1 MPGRQLQML
10 NAIAAAANAATSVDS
25 ALQTTVDELCRH
37 LGWPVGHAYLQQE
50 STPPFLASARIW
62 HLDDAARFASF
73 RAESEQISFTAGV
86 GMPGRVWQAHQPVW
100 LGDLS
105 ADNNFLRS
113 ACARE
118 AGLHAG
124 FAFPVLTGGQVTAVL
139 EFFAPV
145 RTPPDEAML
154 ELCSQI
160 GAMLGRVFERQ
171 RLEHN
176 LSELNRDLE
185 RRVAQRTIEL
195 TESRAALQDFL
206 DNANDLIQSVDMEG
220 RYRFVNRAWCETLG
234 YTQEEAAALSMF
246 DVIDPA
252 WHEHCQTLFKELL
265 KTARPLRMETVF
277 RTKDGRPVQVE
288 GNINLRH
295 EAGRPDVTRGVFRD
309 ITQRKQT
316 EQALQVSQA
325 RWKLAVTASKD
336 GIWDWDMVG
345 RQVYVSPQ
353 AKALIGYADDE
364 LRNGMDVWSE
374 LVHPEDR
381 PRLARALKRHLRRET
396 PVFECEHRMRAKDG
410 GYRWILAR
418 GAALFD
424 DRGRPQRMLGAFID
438 VTPRR
443 LAEEQMIANLAREKE
458 LGEMKTRFVAMA
470 SHELR
475 TPLATFSLAVDFFRQ
490 HWSRLQPVQV
500 EENLQTIAAGVQ
512 QLRHVLDHLLLAG
525 QDDEGQMRCH
535 PAPLELTGFC
545 RQLADEVKATHRAP
559 HLIEWVFS
567 RREWVVRLDPRLLR
581 HILTNL
587 LGNACKYSPGG
598 GSVRC
603 GVAEASGGIVLTV
616 ADEGIGIPPEDQ
628 LRLFDFFFRAGNV
641 GGIPGTGLGLLVV
654 QRCVAAHG
662 GRIEFTSTPGAGT
675 CFTVCLPQAQG

>member
-1 MPGRQLQML
+1 ML